1 MRSVRSSGPVVRD
14 NHRVIALVLAFGQG
28 RRLMP
33 LTADRAR
40 SAVPFGGMYR
50 LIDFALSNLVNGR
63 IGRIAVLTQYKSHSL
78 NRHIAMAWQLS
89 PMVGEAVTTVPA
101 QMRVGPHWFSGSA
114 DAIYQNLYL
123 LREMC
128 PDHVCVLPSDHV
140 YRMDPS
146 QLVEEHRARGTAAT
160 VAVVRVPIE
169 RAIGADVVEL
179 DRRGRVT
186 SVRSRSADPHPLS
199 GAPRQAFVSTGICVF
214 RAGALAEA
222 VTRDAS
228 NPWSRHDLGTVLGTL
243 AERGEVA
250 AYDLASNQ
258 VPGSTPHDHGYW
270 REIGDLDSYF
280 ETSMDLVARQPAFNL
295 YNRQWPI
302 YGWQPQP
309 LAPATFTPDAMGR
322 RGQAIDCL
330 VSPGVA
336 VAGGTVQRS
345 ILSPDV
351 VVRESAHVEDCVL
364 MNRVEVGRGA
374 VLSRAIVDK
383 DVRIP
388 PGFRLGVDGE
398 PDRDRF
404 HVSKGGVVVIGK
416 RQVVERPLEVAV
428 GTIGVA

>member
-1 MRSVRSSGPVVRD
+1 
-14 NHRVIALVLAFGQG
+14 VIALVLAFGQG

-40 SAVPFGGMYR
+40 SAVPFGGTYR
-50 LIDFALSNLVNGR
+50 LVDFALSNLVNGR

-101 QMRVGPHWFSGSA
+101 QMRVGPHWYAGSA

-123 LREMC
+123 LRETC
-128 PDHVCVLPSDHV
+128 PDLVYVVPSDQV
-140 YRMDPS
+140 YRMDPR
-146 QLVEEHRARGTAAT
+146 QLIAEHRAGGAAAT
-160 VAVVRVPIE
+160 VAVVRMPIE
-169 RAIGADVVEL
+169 RTAGADVVEM
-179 DRRGRVT
+179 DPRGRVT
-186 SVRSRSADPHPLS
+186 AVRLRPADPQPLPE
-199 GAPRQAFVSTGICVF
+199 APRHAFVSTGICVF
-214 RAGALAEA
+214 RAGPLAEA

-228 NPWSRHDLGTVLGTL
+228 DPWSRHELGTVLGAL

-250 AYDLASNQ
+250 AYDLARNQ
-258 VPGSTPHDHGYW
+258 VPGSSPHDHAYW
-270 REIGDLDSYF
+270 REIGDLDGYF
-280 ETSMDLVARQPAFNL
+280 ETSMDLVSRQPAFNL

-309 LAPATFTPDAMGR
+309 LAPATFTPDAVGR

-330 VSPGVA
+330 VSPGVV

-351 VVRESAHVEDCVL
+351 VVHESAHVEDCVL

-374 VLSRAIVDK
+374 FLRRAIVDK

-388 PGFRLGVDGE
+388 PGFRLGVDGD
-398 PDRDRF
+398 PVRDRF
-404 HVSKGGVVVIGK
+404 HLSKSGVVAIAK
-416 RQVVERPLEVAV
+416 RQVVEQPREVAV

>member
-1 MRSVRSSGPVVRD
+1 MRSMRSPGSVLRD
-14 NHRVIALVLAFGQG
+14 NNRVIALVLAFGQG

-40 SAVPFGGMYR
+40 SAVPFAGTYR
-50 LIDFALSNLVNGR
+50 LVDFALSNLVNGR

-89 PMVGEAVTTVPA
+89 PMVGETVTTVPA
-101 QMRVGPHWFSGSA
+101 QMRMGPHWYAGSA

-123 LREMC
+123 LRETC
-128 PDHVCVLPSDHV
+128 PDHVCVVPSDHV
-140 YRMDPS
+140 YRMDPR
-146 QLVEEHRARGTAAT
+146 QLIAEHRAGGAAAT

-169 RAIGADVVEL
+169 RANGADVVEL
-179 DRRGRVT
+179 DRRGRVRA
-186 SVRSRSADPHPLS
+186 VRWRPADLQPQ
-199 GAPRQAFVSTGICVF
+199 AEEPRQAFVSTGICVF
-214 RAGALAEA
+214 RAGSLAEA

-228 NPWSRHDLGTVLGTL
+228 SPWSRHDLGTVLGAL

-250 AYDLASNQ
+250 AYDLARNE

-270 REIGDLDSYF
+270 REVGDLDRYF
-280 ETSMDLVARQPAFNL
+280 ETSMDLVSRQPAFNL

-309 LAPATFTPDAMGR
+309 LVPATFTPDAMGR

-330 VSPGVA
+330 VSPGVV
-336 VAGGTVQRS
+336 VAGGLVQRS

-351 VVRESAHVEDCVL
+351 VVHESAHVEDCVL

-374 VLSRAIVDK
+374 VLCRAIVDK

-388 PGFRLGVDGE
+388 PGFRLGVDGD

-404 HVSKGGVVVIGK
+404 HVSKGGVVAIAK
-416 RQVVERPLEVAV
+416 RQVVEQPGAVAV
-428 GTIGVA
+428 GSIGAA

>member
-1 MRSVRSSGPVVRD
+1 MRSVRSPGPAVRD
-14 NHRVIALVLAFGQG
+14 NKRVIALVLAFGQG

-40 SAVPFGGMYR
+40 SAVPFAGMYR
-50 LIDFALSNLVNGR
+50 LVDFALSNLVNGR

-101 QMRVGPHWFSGSA
+101 QMRVGPHWYAGSA

-123 LREMC
+123 LGETC
-128 PDHVCVLPSDHV
+128 PDHVCVIPSDHV
-140 YRMDPS
+140 YRMDPR
-146 QLVEEHRARGTAAT
+146 QLIDEHRTGGAAAT
-160 VAVVRVPIE
+160 VAVVRVPTE
-169 RAIGADVVEL
+169 RATGADVVEL

-186 SVRSRSADPHPLS
+186 AVRPRSAGAQPPP

-228 NPWSRHDLGTVLGTL
+228 NRWSGHDLGTVLGAL

-250 AYDLASNQ
+250 AYDLARNQ

-280 ETSMDLVARQPAFNL
+280 ATSMDLVSRQPVFNL

-330 VSPGVA
+330 VSPGVV

-351 VVRESAHVEDCVL
+351 VVHESAHVEDCVL

-374 VLSRAIVDK
+374 VLCRAIVDK
-383 DVRIP
+383 HVLIP
-388 PGFRLGVDGE
+388 PGFRLGADG
-398 PDRDRF
+398 DRDRF
-404 HVSKGGVVVIGK
+404 HVSKGGVVAIAK
-416 RQVVERPLEVAV
+416 RQVVEQPREVAV

>member
-1 MRSVRSSGPVVRD
+1 VRD
-14 NHRVIALVLAFGQG
+14 NNRVIALVLAFGQG

-40 SAVPFGGMYR
+40 SAVPFGGTYR
-50 LIDFALSNLVNGR
+50 LVDFALSNLVNGR
-63 IGRIAVLTQYKSHSL
+63 IGHIAVLTQYKSHSL
-78 NRHIAMAWQLS
+78 NRHVAMAWQLS
-89 PMVGEAVTTVPA
+89 PMVGETVTTVPA
-101 QMRVGPHWFSGSA
+101 QMRVGPHWYAGSA

-123 LREMC
+123 LRETC

-140 YRMDPS
+140 YRMDPR
-146 QLVEEHRARGTAAT
+146 QLVEEHRAAGAAAT
-160 VAVVRVPIE
+160 VAVVRVPVE
-169 RAIGADVVEL
+169 RTAGADVVEL

-186 SVRSRSADPHPLS
+186 AVRPRPADGQPLP

-214 RAGALAEA
+214 HAGALAEA

-228 NPWSRHDLGTVLGTL
+228 NPGSGHDLGTVLGAL

-250 AYDLASNQ
+250 AYDLARNQ
-258 VPGSTPHDHGYW
+258 VPGSTPQDHGYW
-270 REIGDLDSYF
+270 RAIGDLDSYF
-280 ETSMDLVARQPAFNL
+280 ETSMDLVSRRPVFNL
-295 YNRQWPI
+295 YNRRWPI

-309 LAPATFTPDAMGR
+309 LAPATFTPDATGR

-330 VSPGVA
+330 VSPGVV
-336 VAGGTVQRS
+336 VAGGTVERS

-351 VVRESAHVEDCVL
+351 VVHESAHVEDCVL

-374 VLSRAIVDK
+374 VLCRAIVDK

-388 PGFRLGVDGE
+388 PGFHLDGD

-404 HVSKGGVVVIGK
+404 HVSKGGVVAIAK
-416 RQVVERPLEVAV
+416 RQTVEQPRRVAV
-428 GTIGVA
+428 GSIGVA

>member
-1 MRSVRSSGPVVRD
+1 MRD
-14 NHRVIALVLAFGQG
+14 NSRVIALVLAFGQG
-28 RRLMP
+28 QGLMP
-33 LTADRAR
+33 LTADRAL
-40 SAVPFGGMYR
+40 SAVPFGGTYR
-50 LIDFALSNLVNGR
+50 LVDFALSNLVNGR

-101 QMRVGPHWFSGSA
+101 QMRVGPHWFAGSA

-123 LREMC
+123 LREMS

-140 YRMDPS
+140 YRMDPG
-146 QLVEEHRARGTAAT
+146 QLVEEHRAGGAAAT
-160 VAVVRVPIE
+160 VAVIRVPIE
-169 RAIGADVVEL
+169 RTSGADVVEL

-186 SVRSRSADPHPLS
+186 AVRSRPADPEPPP

-228 NPWSRHDLGTVLGTL
+228 NPWSRHDLGTVLGAL
-243 AERGEVA
+243 AERGEVS
-250 AYDLASNQ
+250 AYDLARNE
-258 VPGSTPHDHGYW
+258 VPGSTPHDQGYW
-270 REIGDLDSYF
+270 REVGDLDSYF
-280 ETSMDLVARQPAFNL
+280 ETSMDLVSRQPAFNL
-295 YNRQWPI
+295 YNREWPI

-330 VSPGVA
+330 VSPGVV

-351 VVRESAHVEDCVL
+351 VVHESAHVEDCIL

-374 VLSRAIVDK
+374 ILCRAIVDK
-383 DVRIP
+383 HVRIP
-388 PGFRLGVDGE
+388 PGFRLGMDGDQ
-398 PDRDRF
+398 DRDGF
-404 HVSKGGVVVIGK
+404 HVSKGGVVAIAK
-416 RQVVERPLEVAV
+416 RQVVEQPREVAV

>member
-1 MRSVRSSGPVVRD
+1 MRSVRSSGPAVRD
-14 NHRVIALVLAFGQG
+14 NSRVIALVLAYGQG

-40 SAVPFGGMYR
+40 SAVPFGGTYR

-101 QMRVGPHWFSGSA
+101 QMRMGPHWFAGSA

-123 LREMC
+123 LRETC
-128 PDHVCVLPSDHV
+128 PDHVFVLPSDHV
-140 YRMDPS
+140 YRMDPR
-146 QLVEEHRARGTAAT
+146 QLIQEHHADGAAAT

-169 RAIGADVVEL
+169 RTTGADVVEL

-186 SVRSRSADPHPLS
+186 AVRPQSVDPKRLPA
-199 GAPRQAFVSTGICVF
+199 GPGQAFVSTGICVF
-214 RAGALAEA
+214 RAGTLAEA

-228 NPWSRHDLGTVLGTL
+228 NPWSRHDLGTVLGWL
-243 AERGEVA
+243 AERGGVA
-250 AYDLASNQ
+250 AYDLARNQ
-258 VPGSTPHDHGYW
+258 VPGSTPNDHGYW
-270 REIGDLDSYF
+270 QQIGDLDNYF
-280 ETSMDLVARQPAFNL
+280 EASMELVSRQPAFNL

-309 LAPATFTPDAMGR
+309 LAPATFTPDAVGR

-330 VSPGVA
+330 VSPGVL
-336 VAGGTVQRS
+336 VAGGTVRRS

-351 VVRESAHVEDCVL
+351 VVQESAHVEDCVL
-364 MNRVEVGRGA
+364 LNRVEVGRGA
-374 VLSRAIVDK
+374 VLCRAIIDK

-388 PGFRLGVDGE
+388 PGFRLGADGD
-398 PDRDRF
+398 PDRRRF
-404 HVSKGGVVVIGK
+404 HVSKGGVVAIAK
-416 RQVVERPLEVAV
+416 RQAVEQRREVAV
-428 GTIGVA
+428 GSMGVA